1 MIFNAYSESNAGLFG
16 LSLCSAG
23 HVFARQGRR
32 IFRPKGRED
41 WLLFYVA
48 KGTERFYF
56 DRAVDGDAGSFVIFR
71 PGEAQHHEY
80 LPETPGEFFYAHFR
94 APEHFD
100 LMGLETSKLYSPEP
114 SALIRDKFGEIL
126 EELQRK
132 QPNYEQICAALL
144 LELLGLLARRVAHA
158 QDPNLRYNDK
168 ISFTLQQM
176 NREYAENR
184 SLDDYAAL
192 CGMSKFHFLR
202 IFKQITGTSPMEYR
216 DKLRIEHAKILLED
230 LSLPVNEVGFRV
242 GYSSPSYFCDT
253 FRKKTGTSP
262 SRYRKSLKE

>member
-23 HVFARQGRR
+23 HIFARRGRR

-56 DRAVDGDAGSFVIFR
+56 DRTVDGDAGSFVLFR
-71 PGEAQHHEY
+71 PGESQHHEY
-80 LPETPGEFFYAHFR
+80 LPESPGEFFYVHFR
-94 APEHFD
+94 APEGFD
-100 LMGLETSKLYSPEP
+100 PAGLQSSRVYSPEP
-114 SALIRDKFGEIL
+114 SALIRDKFEEII

-132 QPNYEQICAALL
+132 QPHYETVCAALL
-144 LELLGLLARRVAHA
+144 LELTGLLARRVAR
-158 QDPNLRYNDK
+158 QRDPSLRYNDK
-168 ISFTLQQM
+168 ISFVLQCM
-176 NREYAENR
+176 NREYAQSR

-202 IFKQITGTSPMEYR
+202 IFRQITGASPMEYR

-242 GYSSPSYFCDT
+242 GYSSPAYFCDA
-253 FRKKTGTSP
+253 FRKKTGLSP
-262 SRYRKSLKE
+262 SRYRKALKD